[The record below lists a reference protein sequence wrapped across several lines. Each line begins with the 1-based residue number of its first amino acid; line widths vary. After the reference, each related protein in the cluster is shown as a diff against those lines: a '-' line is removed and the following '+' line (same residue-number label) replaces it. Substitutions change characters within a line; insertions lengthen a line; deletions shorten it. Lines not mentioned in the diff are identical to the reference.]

1 MPFTRPDEISN
12 GISLSDKLAAF
23 VEALIDEDCAVDSGL
38 STIINELS
46 PNEHGIAFNSSE
58 DDVFAGTDELS
69 DSPVSI
75 LR

>member
-1 MPFTRPDEISN
+1 MPLIRPDEISD

-23 VEALIDEDCAVDSGL
+23 VEALVDEDCAVDSAL
-38 STIINELS
+38 SAIVNKLS
-46 PNEHGIAFNSSE
+46 PNEDGIAFEGSE
-58 DDVFAGTDELS
+58 DDVFAGADELS

>member
-23 VEALIDEDCAVDSGL
+23 VEAFVDEDGAVNSGL
-38 STIINELS
+38 SAVVDELS
-46 PNEHGIAFNSSE
+46 PNEHGITFEGSE

-69 DSPVSI
+69 DPPVSI
-75 LR
+75 FR